1 MKACRAEALGVTKA
15 PCKAQYKE
23 DKKKFKDGSKELK
36 CARAIEG
43 LCETH
48 GGMIQEACE
57 AQAEKGEKY
66 TTPIVKFNAAKLTW
80 RPKDPEFEVFWTE
93 NECGKKPVKLMTIEV
108 PHATVTN
115 QCPNAFGTAGP
126 AGTHCCGPQL
136 KDLCEATQ

>member
-1 MKACRAEALGVTKA
+1 MELNCAKAVEQSC
-15 PCKAQYKE
+15 E
-23 DKKKFKDGSKELK
+23 D
-36 CARAIEG
+36 
-43 LCETH
+43 H
-48 GGMIQEACE
+48 GGRIVEACE

-66 TTPIVKFNAAKLTW
+66 TTPVVKFDAAKMKEADMSTNMLAW
-80 RPKDPEFEVFWTE
+80 WKK